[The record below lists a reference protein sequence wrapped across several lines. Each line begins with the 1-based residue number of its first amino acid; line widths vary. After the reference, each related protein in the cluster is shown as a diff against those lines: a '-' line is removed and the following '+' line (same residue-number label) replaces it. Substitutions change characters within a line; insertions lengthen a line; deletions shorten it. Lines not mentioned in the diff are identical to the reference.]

1 MKVGDLIQSSAFE
14 GQHGIVIE
22 TESHSSYGGPSWY
35 HVVWLK
41 VNRSYAL
48 SHNKGWDRYE
58 WCRSHEID
66 PCDIS

>member
-22 TESHSSYGGPSWY
+22 TDHKSEADGPWY

-41 VNRSYAL
+41 VNHNYAL
-48 SHNKGWDRYE
+48 SYTKDWSRYE
-58 WCRSHEID
+58 WCRKHEIE
-66 PCDIS
+66 PRDIS

>member
-1 MKVGDLIQSSAFE
+1 MKVGDLIQSSAFQ

-22 TESHSSYGGPSWY
+22 TDHENDADSSWY

-58 WCRSHEID
+58 WCRPHEIE
-66 PCDIS
+66 PP

>member
-22 TESHSSYGGPSWY
+22 TDYENDAIGSWY

-41 VNRSYAL
+41 VSRHYYL
-48 SHNKGWDRYE
+48 IWNKDDGIQYE
-58 WCRSHEID
+58 WCREHEIE
-66 PCDIS
+66 PRDIS

>member
-22 TESHSSYGGPSWY
+22 TDHKSEAGCSWY
-35 HVVWLK
+35 HIVWLK

-48 SHNKGWDRYE
+48 HHNKNWNRYE
-58 WCRSHEID
+58 WCRSHEIE
-66 PCDIS
+66 PRDIS

>member
-1 MKVGDLIQSSAFE
+1 MKVGDLIQSSAFQ

-22 TESHSSYGGPSWY
+22 TDHENDADSSWY

-58 WCRSHEID
+58 WCRPHEIE
-66 PCDIS
+66 PRDIS

>member
-1 MKVGDLIQSSAFE
+1 MKVGDLIQSSAFQ

-22 TESHSSYGGPSWY
+22 TDHERDADGSWY
-35 HVVWLK
+35 HIVWLK
-41 VNRSYAL
+41 VNHNYAL

-58 WCRSHEID
+58 WCRSHEIE